1 MPHSV
6 SPAGSPS
13 RDDEEL
19 PDAPVENAT
28 ENGGVKLEDMFNDD
42 DDEEFPASSAQDV
55 KMETSPTPAPVTYAV
70 SESCTVMASQG

>member
-6 SPAGSPS
+6 SPAASPS

-19 PDAPVENAT
+19 PDAPVESAT

-42 DDEEFPASSAQDV
+42 DDEEFPAPSAQDV
-55 KMETSPTPAPVTYAV
+55 KMESSPAPEPAAY
-70 SESCTVMASQG
+70 ASQNLCKKVGSS